1 MRSSKNCE
9 RRNYMKPNWVAG
21 APNKTHGGANMKL
34 KSSMLSLPGLALL
47 GSLGI
52 GIGSASAQ
60 SIYLE
65 TYAEPY
71 PIVEPYPVVV
81 APRYVVRP
89 AIVAPAPLV
98 RQRTIVVSRPGYVSA
113 PLLGPPMPPPYMV
126 ADW

>member
-1 MRSSKNCE
+1 
-9 RRNYMKPNWVAG
+9 
-21 APNKTHGGANMKL
+21 MKL

-52 GIGSASAQ
+52 GVSSASAQ

-89 AIVAPAPLV
+89 AIVARAPLV
-98 RQRTIVVSRPGYVSA
+98 RERTIVVSRPGYVSA
-113 PLLGPPMPPPYMV
+113 PLGPPMPPPYMV